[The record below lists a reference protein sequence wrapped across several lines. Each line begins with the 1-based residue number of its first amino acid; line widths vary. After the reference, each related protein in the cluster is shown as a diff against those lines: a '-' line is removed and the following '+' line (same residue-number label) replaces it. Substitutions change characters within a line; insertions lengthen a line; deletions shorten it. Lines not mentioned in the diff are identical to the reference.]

1 MGVAQYPVRLD
12 VANRV
17 VYSAHDYATSVAQ
30 QPWFSDPAFPGNMP
44 GVWDKYWGYIFKQN
58 IAPVWVGEFGTTLQ
72 STVDQKWLTAL
83 VSYLGSTSANGAD
96 SFHWTFW
103 SWNPNSGDTGGILND
118 DWTTVNTAKDA
129 YLADIKAPF
138 GASTGGGDVQAPSVP
153 AGLTAT
159 GTTTS
164 TVSLAWTASTDN
176 TAVTGYDVY
185 RGTTLAGT
193 STGTTY
199 TDTGLTA
206 ATAYTYTVKARDAAG
221 NTSAAS
227 TAVTAT
233 TATGTGGG
241 AGCTA
246 AWHIDNQWSTG
257 FTSTVTVTAT
267 AATHGWKVAWT
278 WPGGQTVSGS
288 WNATVAQSGSSVTAT
303 SLAYNGT
310 LAVGGSTTFGVQG
323 TFTGSNTA
331 PTFTCTAS

>member
-1 MGVAQYPVRLD
+1 A
-12 VANRV
+12 
-17 VYSAHDYATSVAQ
+17 YSYTVKARDAAGNVSAASTAVTAT
-30 QPWFSDPAFPGNMP
+30 
-44 GVWDKYWGYIFKQN
+44 
-58 IAPVWVGEFGTTLQ
+58 
-72 STVDQKWLTAL
+72 TA
-83 VSYLGSTSANGAD
+83 
-96 SFHWTFW
+96 
-103 SWNPNSGDTGGILND
+103 TG
-118 DWTTVNTAKDA
+118 
-129 YLADIKAPF
+129 
-138 GASTGGGDVQAPSVP
+138 TGGGDVQAPSVP

-159 GTTTS
+159 GTTTD

-185 RGTTLAGT
+185 RGTVKVGSTTGAT
-193 STGTTY
+193 SY

-206 ATAYTYTVKARDAAG
+206 ATAYSYTVKARDAAG
-221 NTSAAS
+221 NVSAAS

-233 TATGTGGG
+233 TATGTGG

-267 AATHGWKVAWT
+267 AATHAWKVAWT
-278 WPGGQTVSGS
+278 WPSGQTLSGS

-310 LAVGGSTTFGVQG
+310 LAVGGTTTFGLQG

-331 PTFTCTAS
+331 PVFTCTAS